1 LKTKDFPDY
10 PDLPGRYLVV
20 GDGDAFF
27 EPTRVDTVLGSC
39 VAVTFHHRR
48 LRIGATFH
56 ALLPHWRQYETEL
69 PPDRVYRYV
78 DSAVDSIC
86 DILVGHGCNPRD
98 LECKIFGGA
107 QTMCTGEMCAGRY
120 NVQAAFEAM
129 MARRL
134 RVVATDVGGDRGR
147 KLVFFSHTG
156 EVFVRR
162 IKGRGDTIRCAPSR
176 NSI

>member
-1 LKTKDFPDY
+1 MKTKDFPDY

-20 GDGDAFF
+20 GDGGAFP

-39 VAVTFHHRR
+39 VAVTFFHRTR
-48 LRIGATFH
+48 GIGATFH
-56 ALLPHWRQYETEL
+56 ALLPRWRQYEDDL
-69 PPDRVYRYV
+69 PPERIYRYV
-78 DSAVDSIC
+78 DSAVDTIC
-86 DILVGHGCNPRD
+86 DTLVSLGCNPRD

-107 QTMCTGEMCAGRY
+107 QTMCTGEMCAGRH

-129 MARRL
+129 AARRL

-162 IKGRGDTIRCAPSR
+162 IKPRGDTNRPSKGR
-176 NSI
+176 NCI